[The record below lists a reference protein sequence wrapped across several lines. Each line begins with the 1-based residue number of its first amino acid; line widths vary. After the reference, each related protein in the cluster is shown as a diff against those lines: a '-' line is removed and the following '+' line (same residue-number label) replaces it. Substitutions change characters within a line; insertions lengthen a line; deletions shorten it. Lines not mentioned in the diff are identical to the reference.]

1 MKLWHFSTNCILVY
15 CDQIINSSY
24 FWKRKQ
30 EMKTK
35 EKGERV

>member
-1 MKLWHFSTNCILVY
+1 MKLWHFSTNCILIY

-24 FWKRKQ
+24 FLKRKQ